1 MVHSRIEK
9 PLFEKLNQ
17 NDFARLE
24 LSEISEHYSYLLVRK
39 WYLQVC
45 RLVYV
50 HCYTGLST
58 VVQDKMSFYIANE
71 DTFNL
76 DRACCIST

>member
-17 NDFARLE
+17 NDFAMLE
-24 LSEISEHYSYLLVRK
+24 LSEISEHYSFLLVRK

-76 DRACCIST
+76 DRACCIIT

>member
-17 NDFARLE
+17 NDLARLE
-24 LSEISEHYSYLLVRK
+24 PEILEHCIFILVRK

-58 VVQDKMSFYIANE
+58 VVQDKMSFYIVNE

>member
-24 LSEISEHYSYLLVRK
+24 LSEISEHYSFLLVRK

>member
-9 PLFEKLNQ
+9 LLFEKLNQ

-24 LSEISEHYSYLLVRK
+24 LSEIIEHCIFLLVRK